1 MSNENLNEGNGQPVG
16 VPVGEPVGATPTPP
30 SPATPPTAVER
41 IVGTAADQAGAAATA
56 FSRGQLTQE
65 GRLDP
70 LADSDDRLIALLS
83 YLTQL
88 LIPVV
93 MPLIVLLSESS
104 KKRPFQRYHAVQSLA
119 FTVVFWALFLM
130 AMIAVGIMQIVPL
143 IGVLIGF
150 MAACLTPIYFFAGAL
165 VMLYYG
171 YKAYKGYRFAI
182 PGLTSFLVDQ
192 KWL

>member
-1 MSNENLNEGNGQPVG
+1 MSDETLNQGTGQVTGPG
-16 VPVGEPVGATPTPP
+16 IPP
-30 SPATPPTAVER
+30 AAESTAVER
-41 IVGTAADQAGAAATA
+41 IVSTAASQASEAATA
-56 FSRGQLTQE
+56 FSQGQLTQQ
-65 GRLDP
+65 GQIDP
-70 LADSDDRLIALLS
+70 LADSDDRLIGLLS
-83 YLTQL
+83 YVTQL
-88 LIPVV
+88 IIPVV

-119 FTVVFWALFLM
+119 FTMVFWSVFLLGW
-130 AMIAVGIMQIVPL
+130 IAVGIIQIIPL

-150 MAACLTPIYFFAGAL
+150 MAACLTPIYWFGGAL

>member
-1 MSNENLNEGNGQPVG
+1 M
-16 VPVGEPVGATPTPP
+16 
-30 SPATPPTAVER
+30 ER
-41 IVGTAADQAGAAATA
+41 IVSTAASQASEAATA
-56 FSRGQLTQE
+56 FSQGQLTQQ
-65 GRLDP
+65 GQIDP
-70 LADSDDRLIALLS
+70 LADSDDRLIGLLS
-83 YLTQL
+83 YVTQL
-88 LIPVV
+88 IIPVV

-119 FTVVFWALFLM
+119 FTMVFWSIFLLGW
-130 AMIAVGIMQIVPL
+130 IAVGIIQIIPL

-150 MAACLTPIYFFAGAL
+150 MAACLTPIYWFAGAL